1 LLFPLR
7 FVYIISENMP
17 WHNQIREEM
26 YLDNEM
32 APNPTLFLFIFFSS
46 ASQLLITSK
55 PSNMSSPLLTKDWL

>member
-1 LLFPLR
+1 
-7 FVYIISENMP
+7 MP